1 MEDFITLDVMQEYA
15 DTMDKLI
22 FCYDVLDVN
31 IDNPKV
37 EQFEGMIIAKCK
49 EFNIKIYENGK
60 ING

>member
-22 FCYDVLDVN
+22 FCSDVLDVD

-37 EQFEGMIIAKCK
+37 QQFEDMIIAKCK
-49 EFNIKIYENGK
+49 LWNVKIYENGK